1 MSDLDLRTAA
11 IRRFNRF
18 YTHRIGVLN
27 ERLLRSRF
35 SLAEVRIL
43 YELAH
48 RTDPTAAELARDLA
62 MDGGYLSRLL
72 RELARRGLVGR
83 RASRTDAR
91 RRQLRLTEA
100 GRRAFQRLDIRAS
113 EEIRALLAPLASGE
127 QRRLIGAM
135 DTVEAILR
143 DTPRERVPYLLRP
156 PRPGELGWVV
166 ERHGT
171 LYAEEYGWDE
181 RFEGLVAGVVAEFV
195 RGYDPRR
202 ERCWIAE
209 RDGEPVGSVFL
220 VRGSDTLAR
229 LRLLFVEPG
238 ARGLG
243 IGKRLV
249 EECVR
254 FARTA
259 GYRRVSL
266 WTNSVLVAARHI
278 YEVTG
283 FRLTQEEPHQ
293 LFGSGLVGQTWELE
307 L

>member
-1 MSDLDLRTAA
+1 MADLVPRIAA

-18 YTHRIGVLN
+18 YTHRIGALN
-27 ERLLRSRF
+27 EGLLQSRF
-35 SLAEVRIL
+35 SLAEVRVL

-48 RTDPTAAELARDLA
+48 RTDPTAAELGRDLA

-72 RELARRGLVGR
+72 RGLARRGLVGR
-83 RASRTDAR
+83 RACRADGR
-91 RRQLRLTEA
+91 RRHLRLTEA
-100 GRRAFQRLDIRAS
+100 GRRAFQRLDTRAS
-113 EEIRALLAPLASGE
+113 EEIRALLAPLASGD
-127 QRRLIGAM
+127 QRRLVGAM
-135 DTVEAILR
+135 ETVEAVLR
-143 DTPRERVPYLLRP
+143 AEPRERLPYLLRP

-166 ERHGT
+166 ERHGA
-171 LYAEEYGWDE
+171 LYAEEFGWDE

-195 RGYDPRR
+195 RGFDRRR
-202 ERCWIAE
+202 ERCWIVE
-209 RDGEPVGSVFL
+209 REGEPVGSVFL
-220 VRGSDTLAR
+220 VRGSDTVAR
-229 LRLLFVEPG
+229 LRLLLVEPN

-249 EECVR
+249 EECIR
-254 FARTA
+254 FAREA

-278 YEVTG
+278 YEATG
-283 FRLTQEEPHQ
+283 FRLTEEEPHQ

>member
-1 MSDLDLRTAA
+1 MPDHDPRIAA
-11 IRRFNRF
+11 VRRFNRF
-18 YTHRIGVLN
+18 YTHRIGALN
-27 ERLLRSRF
+27 EGLLQSRF
-35 SLAEVRIL
+35 SLAEVRVL

-48 RTDPTAAELARDLA
+48 RTDATAAELGRDLA

-72 RELARRGLVGR
+72 RGLARRGLVGR
-83 RASRTDAR
+83 RASRTDGR

-100 GRRAFQRLDIRAS
+100 GRRAFQRLDTRAS
-113 EEIRALLAPLASGE
+113 EEIRALLAPLATGD
-127 QRRLIGAM
+127 QRRLLGAM
-135 DTVEAILR
+135 ETVEAILR
-143 DTPRERVPYLLRP
+143 AAPRERSPYLLRP

-166 ERHGT
+166 ARHGA
-171 LYAEEYGWDE
+171 LYAAEYGWDE
-181 RFEGLVAGVVAEFV
+181 RFEGLVAGVVADFV
-195 RGYDPRR
+195 RGFDPRR

-220 VRGSDTLAR
+220 ARGSDAVAR
-229 LRLLFVEPG
+229 LRLLLVEPS

-249 EECVR
+249 EECIR
-254 FARTA
+254 FAREV

-278 YEVTG
+278 YEAAG

-293 LFGSGLVGQTWELE
+293 LFGSGLVGQTWDLE